1 MPNSQNILT
10 YPIEMLDALLE
21 AGEGGRVVYP
31 CVSHTDALTLR
42 SRFYTLRKLIQRDP
56 DALYDAVRVA
66 SQNVTFNIVG
76 RTLTLETKS
85 AYMQRKLPTRSQS

>member
-10 YPIEMLDALLE
+10 YPVEMLDAMLE

-31 CVSHTDALTLR
+31 CDSHTDALTLR

-56 DALYDAVRVA
+56 GALYDAVRVA
-66 SQNVTFNIVG
+66 SQGITFNVVG
-76 RTLTLETKS
+76 STLTIEPRS
-85 AYMQRKLPTRSQS
+85 AYLRRKLPTPQES